1 MSKLARA
8 LALTAMLAAMHLAG
22 LTAIAQAHT
31 TGPPTGQHASRSA
44 TDRQVAAQQQAAADT
59 AHRRELAQERYY
71 GTWGYEDPAI
81 QQALAQER
89 TYGNS
94 AYGDTSAPAP
104 AEGSGQ
110 AGWRTPALGVLA
122 AVLAAVLAL
131 VAGVAVVAARRAN
144 RGQRAGQTV

>member
-22 LTAIAQAHT
+22 LTAVAQAHT

-44 TDRQVAAQQQAAADT
+44 TDRQVAAQQQAADT

-131 VAGVAVVAARRAN
+131 VAVVAARRAN

>member
-22 LTAIAQAHT
+22 MTAIAQAHT
-31 TGPPTGQHASRSA
+31 TDQHASRAA
-44 TDRQVAAQQQAAADT
+44 TDGQVAPQQQAAADT
-59 AHRRELAQERYY
+59 AHRRALAQERYY
-71 GTWGYEDPAI
+71 STWGYEDPAT

-89 TYGNS
+89 AYGNS

-122 AVLAAVLAL
+122 AVLVAVLAL

-144 RGQRAGQTV
+144 RSHRAGQTA